1 VSQIQPMPWGYGGS
15 LPTLQE
21 FEEKANA
28 RALDMEKEIA
38 SAAGKCEENIYHAGP
53 VGFEA
58 MWDKILVLEDRFR
71 SGYEC
76 EKCEETGKLPCMSCD
91 NGHSRVNTEITCKDC
106 NGTLHIA
113 CSDCGGKGVLLEI
126 PQSSQRRPT
135 TGRIVSCGSDVSPQL
150 KRGDSVMYPSFCG
163 EVMDLKG
170 SDEQGREISIVVR
183 MLKDKE
189 IIARVTGHMELR
201 RVSKQQFNVGG

>member
-1 VSQIQPMPWGYGGS
+1 VSVAEAFFNTADDRKG
-15 LPTLQE
+15 
-21 FEEKANA
+21 
-28 RALDMEKEIA
+28 
-38 SAAGKCEENIYHAGP
+38 NIYHAGP

-76 EKCEETGKLPCMSCD
+76 DRCDETGKVKCTSCD
-91 NGHSRVNTEITCKDC
+91 DGHSRLNKDILCKDC
-106 NGTLHIA
+106 VGVLLMI
-113 CSDCGGKGVLLEI
+113 CPDCAGKGVLLEI
-126 PQSSQRRPT
+126 PQTAQRRPT
-135 TGRIVSCGSDVSPQL
+135 TGRIVSRGTDVSPQL
-150 KRGDSVMYPSFCG
+150 KLGDSVMYPSFCG

-170 SDEQGREISIVVR
+170 SDDQGREISIVVR

-189 IIARVTGHMELR
+189 IIARVSGHMELR